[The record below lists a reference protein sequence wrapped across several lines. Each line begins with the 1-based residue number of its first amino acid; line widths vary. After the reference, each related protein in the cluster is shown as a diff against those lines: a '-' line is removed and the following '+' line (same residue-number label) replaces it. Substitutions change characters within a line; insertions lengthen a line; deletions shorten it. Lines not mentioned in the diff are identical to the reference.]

1 MFSYRVLGIALVGA
15 AFGAAMSSAV
25 AADGA
30 SFEVYGFAQADYI
43 QDFNRVNPKWMDAFR
58 PSRIP
63 ATEGQFGSDGQ
74 ASLSAK
80 QSRFGVQA
88 SAPLEGST
96 LYTKF
101 EFDFFG
107 VGVDE
112 GQTTPRLRHAY
123 GQWGQWLGGMTHSLF
138 MDADLFPNVLDYWG
152 PTGMVF
158 FRLPQIRWTPVQSDV
173 YSFAIA
179 IEKPGDDIDYGM
191 LRQIDPAFG
200 TNMQTD
206 EKMPDVTAQWRT
218 AGDWGHF
225 QIAGIYRRIGY
236 ENTVTADHKPSSQ
249 KDGYGIDVST
259 VVRFLGSEKV
269 YLSVV
274 SGQGIAS
281 YMNDG
286 GMDLA
291 PDGTVADP
299 VAKAVPL
306 TGLMAYYEHAWTEKW
321 MSTIGVSQT
330 EVKNTELQAADA
342 YNRGQYASLNILSTP
357 AKNVLAGAEFLWG
370 SRKSKDGTTNDDSRI
385 QISMKYSFSS
395 KDFK

>member
-1 MFSYRVLGIALVGA
+1 MFSYSRIMGIALAGV
-15 AFGAAMSSAV
+15 AFGGAMASAMAAE
-25 AADGA
+25 AAN
-30 SFEVYGFAQADYI
+30 FEVYGFAQVDYI
-43 QDFNRVNPKWMDAFR
+43 QDFNRVNPKWMDTLR

-63 ATEGQFGSDGQ
+63 ATEGQYGSDGQ

-80 QSRFGVQA
+80 QSRLGVQA

-123 GQWGQWLGGMTHSLF
+123 GQWGDWLGGMTHSLF
-138 MDADLFPNVLDYWG
+138 MDADLFPNVIDYWG

-158 FRLPQIRWTPVQSDV
+158 YRLPQIRWMPIQGDNSL
-173 YSFAIA
+173 SFA

-191 LRQIDPAFG
+191 LRQLDPAFG
-200 TNMQTD
+200 ANMQTD
-206 EKMPDVTAQWRT
+206 EKIPDITAQWRT
-218 AGDWGHF
+218 RGDWGHF
-225 QIAGIYRRIGY
+225 QVAGIYRKIGY
-236 ENTVTADHKPSSQ
+236 ESTATADHKPSGQ
-249 KDGYGIDVST
+249 KDGYGVDVST
-259 VVRFLGSEKV
+259 VVKFMGSEKV

-274 SGQGIAS
+274 TGQGIAS

-286 GMDLA
+286 GTDLG
-291 PDGTVADP
+291 PDGSLTDLS
-299 VAKAVPL
+299 AKVIPL
-306 TGLMAYYEHAWTEKW
+306 TGLMAYYEHAWNEKW

-330 EVKNTELQAADA
+330 EVKNSDLQAADA
-342 YNRGQYASLNILSTP
+342 YNRGQYASVNVLATP
-357 AKNVLAGAEFLWG
+357 AKNVMAGAEFLWG
-370 SRKSKDGTTNDDSRI
+370 SRKSKDGTTNDDSRV

-395 KDFK
+395 KDFR